1 MKDNYD
7 FFKVKKGSIIPISE
21 KQIKVNIPLDK
32 EILDWFRAKVHVMGG
47 GDYQALINRALY
59 EYIQCQENQTVN

>member
-7 FFKVKKGSIIPISE
+7 FSKGKKGAMIPISE

-32 EILDWFRAKVHVMGG
+32 EILDWFRTKVHAMGG
-47 GDYQALINRALY
+47 GDYQALINQALH